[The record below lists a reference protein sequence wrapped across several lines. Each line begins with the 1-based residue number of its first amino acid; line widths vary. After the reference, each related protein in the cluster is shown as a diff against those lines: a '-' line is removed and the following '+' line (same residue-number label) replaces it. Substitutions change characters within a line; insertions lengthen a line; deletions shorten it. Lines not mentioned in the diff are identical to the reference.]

1 MFTKED
7 ILTLL
12 REGADPTELANKFA
26 DVLNESVATLNKEKE
41 ERKAKEQAHIQ
52 QEKEWKDLIDH
63 FIGWMHTYIPDV
75 YNHFKEEFESLHDV
89 DSDTVISIC
98 NDALSQT
105 KDVMAMLF
113 PEEKKKEEPKPAAGR
128 SAARKTDASATVS
141 PDDLEALLRWV
152 QGNNF

>member
-7 ILTLL
+7 ILALL
-12 REGADPTELANKFA
+12 REGADPTELAQKFA
-26 DVLNESVATLNKEKE
+26 DTLNDSIATLNKEKE
-41 ERKAKEQAHIQ
+41 EQEAKKQAHFQ

-63 FIGWMHTYIPDV
+63 FIGWAHTYIPDV
-75 YNHFKEEFESLHDV
+75 YKHFEEEFEGLHDV

-105 KDVMAMLF
+105 KDVMSMLF
-113 PEEKKKEEPKPAAGR
+113 PEEKKKEETKSAAGR
-128 SAARKTDASATVS
+128 SAARKTEPLAKVS

-152 QGNNF
+152 QSNDF